1 MYNRAAITTLAAGT
15 HSYPLITTMAAA
27 FTAAWVMGI
36 ITQKLRLSPIV
47 GYLLAGVAIGPFTPG
62 FVGDP
67 TLAPQLA
74 EIGVI
79 LLMFGVGLHF
89 HLKDLLAVRTVA
101 VPGAVGQSLV
111 ATILGVVVAMA
122 FGLPFKLGLV
132 LGMATA
138 VASTVVLIRGL
149 SDNKMLDTP
158 HGHVAVGWLIVEDI
172 FTVVLL
178 VLIPALGTGTDAAA
192 AGGAS
197 GSPLWLTLLIALAKL
212 GAMVAVLLV
221 GGAKLVPW
229 IMVQVARLRSREL
242 FTLTILVMAIATAA
256 GSAYVF
262 GASMA
267 LGAFLAGMV
276 VGQSPVSQQAGADA
290 LPLRDAFGVLFFASV
305 GMLFD
310 PTFILREPLLVA
322 ASLAII
328 MIGKPLAALVIVAVM
343 GYPLRTGLT
352 VALGLAQIGE
362 FSFILSDVAR
372 QHGLMNEAGHNV
384 IVACAILSISVN
396 PFLFRLIAPLEA
408 AIQRSPRLGR
418 LLNRRTQQREGRMN
432 AQAAELIERS
442 AEPLAVIVGYGPV
455 GKSVDDILRK
465 DGTRTVVVDL
475 NMDTIQELTKAGRA
489 AIFGD
494 AFNIEVMHAALG
506 PATYVIITLP
516 HAANRDPLIAAA
528 KLINP
533 NVKVFVRARYIRE
546 REELEQVGADAAC
559 FEEVEA
565 AVALAKLV
573 LADRGKDAEQIRHE
587 TTRIRQQ
594 LQAESFTLAG

>member
-442 AEPLAVIVGYGPV
+442 NEPLAVIVGYGPV

>member
-1 MYNRAAITTLAAGT
+1 
-15 HSYPLITTMAAA
+15 
-27 FTAAWVMGI
+27 
-36 ITQKLRLSPIV
+36 
-47 GYLLAGVAIGPFTPG
+47 
-62 FVGDP
+62 
-67 TLAPQLA
+67 
-74 EIGVI
+74 
-79 LLMFGVGLHF
+79 MFGVGLHF

-111 ATILGVVVAMA
+111 ATILGVAVAMA

-132 LGMATA
+132 LGMSTA

-178 VLIPALGTGTDAAA
+178 VLIPALGAGSGSVAAA
-192 AGGAS
+192 AEGAS
-197 GSPLWLTLLIALAKL
+197 TSPLWLTLLIALAKL

-221 GGAKLVPW
+221 GGAKVVPW

-256 GSAYVF
+256 GSAYLF

-310 PTFILREPLLVA
+310 PTFVLREPLLVLA
-322 ASLAII
+322 TLAIV
-328 MIGKPLAALVIVAVM
+328 MIGKPLAALAIVAAL

-352 VALGLAQIGE
+352 VALGLAQVGE
-362 FSFILSDVAR
+362 FSFILSEVAR
-372 QHGLMNEAGHNV
+372 QHGLMNESGHNV

-408 AIQRSPRLGR
+408 ALRRSPRLWR

-442 AEPLAVIVGYGPV
+442 DEPLAVIVGYGPV
-455 GKSVDDILRK
+455 GKSVDQILRN
-465 DGTRTVVVDL
+465 DGMRTVVVDL
-475 NMDTIQELTKAGRA
+475 NMDTIQELTRAGRA

-494 AFNIEVMHAALG
+494 AFNIEVMHSALG
-506 PATYVIITLP
+506 PATHLIITLP
-516 HAANRDPLIAAA
+516 HSANRDPLIAAA

-533 NVKVFVRARYIRE
+533 DVKVFVRARYIRE
-546 REELEQVGADAAC
+546 REELEQVGADAVC

-573 LADRGKDAEQIRHE
+573 LSNRGKDADVIRRE

-594 LQAESFTLAG
+594 LQAESSAFGG